1 MWIYIQ
7 VQTKEKE
14 QLGRR
19 LSEMRFIINLNT
31 MSGQLLNPLDE
42 KISTIIYTNME
53 MEWTISASKTVCIR
67 HLQHHKHCVIGAGLT
82 DHFTCFS
89 AQLPLR

>member
-1 MWIYIQ
+1 

-53 MEWTISASKTVCIR
+53 ME
-67 HLQHHKHCVIGAGLT
+67 
-82 DHFTCFS
+82 
-89 AQLPLR
+89 